1 MAVLG
6 GQLCT
11 QEKLLLIRKMERIN
25 LRKKKVKVEVSVLV
39 AQSCLALRPHGLW
52 PLRLLCPWDSPGKST
67 REGCH
72 SLLQGIFL
80 TQGSNRRLLHCRQ
93 ILYH

>member
-39 AQSCLALRPHGLW
+39 AQSCLAL
-52 PLRLLCPWDSPGKST
+52 
-67 REGCH
+67 
-72 SLLQGIFL
+72 
-80 TQGSNRRLLHCRQ
+80 
-93 ILYH
+93 